1 MLNEVKHLKSM
12 PQLLDSFLACGKP
25 TKKGTLRER
34 IAEFTLERSKVAAAL
49 KMTKPYLVFLM

>member
-1 MLNEVKHLKSM
+1 MGANHTSVQQRL
-12 PQLLDSFLACGKP
+12 
-25 TKKGTLRER
+25 LREP